1 LTGKTYFT
9 DFAVVVV
16 VAFGEAET
24 EAAADRDGVA
34 RADGLALGGAGTAD
48 SVGAGST
55 NCGSAAC
62 DGPLPGVPQPAR
74 QRVSTVSDVRVRART
89 TEPSW
94 QKSLTAALPAGV
106 DSLIRE
112 C

>member
-9 DFAVVVV
+9 DFAVVV

-48 SVGAGST
+48 SVGVGST
-55 NCGSAAC
+55 N
-62 DGPLPGVPQPAR
+62 
-74 QRVSTVSDVRVRART
+74 
-89 TEPSW
+89 
-94 QKSLTAALPAGV
+94 
-106 DSLIRE
+106 
-112 C
+112 